1 MSGNKEKF
9 MKVAKW
15 LIALMAVM
23 VFVGCEKSD
32 EQKLQDAADAA
43 QKDAAKAVEGVKV
56 PSLK

>member
-1 MSGNKEKF
+1 
-9 MKVAKW
+9 MKIAKW
-15 LIALMAVM
+15 LIALMALM

>member
-1 MSGNKEKF
+1 

-15 LIALMAVM
+15 LIALVAVM
-23 VFVGCEKSD
+23 MFVGCEKSD

-43 QKDAAKAVEGVKV
+43 QKDAAKAVEGVKL

>member
-1 MSGNKEKF
+1 

-23 VFVGCEKSD
+23 VFAGCGQSD
-32 EQKLQDAADAA
+32 EEKAEKALKDA